1 MTGETERDALYLR
14 HMQECIERIE
24 EYVGGSEAR
33 FKESRLVQDATIR
46 NLQTLAESSQRL
58 SEALRDI
65 APDVPWRAI
74 AGLRNILVHEYLG
87 VDLDAVWR
95 IVAGDLPALRAAL
108 ERLKRLHRQ
117 RRAPP
122 TER

>member
-14 HMQECIERIE
+14 HMLECIERIE
-24 EYVGGSEAR
+24 EYVGGDEGR
-33 FKESRLVQDATIR
+33 FRESRLVQDATIR

-58 SEALRDI
+58 SATLRKT

-74 AGLRNILVHEYLG
+74 AGLRNILVHDYLG
-87 VDLDAVWR
+87 VDIDAVWR

-108 ERLKRLHRQ
+108 ERLERHVRQ
-117 RRAPP
+117 TGTPP
-122 TER
+122 LKP

>member
-74 AGLRNILVHEYLG
+74 AGLRNILVHEYL
-87 VDLDAVWR
+87 AR
-95 IVAGDLPALRAAL
+95 IFHAAAQI
-108 ERLKRLHRQ
+108 EVGGI
-117 RRAPP
+117 
-122 TER
+122 T